1 MSGTD
6 LSQFGR
12 PMARDHS
19 EAAIRAAF
27 RRKWTFWGVA
37 LAIVCIVGGLLSWHT
52 YVQSIDREQTIA
64 FLRAQTIYDSELEAF
79 SKKLETNQDLAQI
92 ENMRPDHSKSTP
104 LFKEFAEKYA
114 DTPLGWQASLRVSQ
128 ELIKGGD
135 SEGAIALL
143 SPIVSRTR
151 RFPVLQTKVRR
162 ALAGL
167 YAEKGDFSK
176 ALAEVAIIEK
186 IKENPVPDQTLLFKG
201 QLLYLSGDK
210 EGARDVLRKLSDG
223 SGLDNVLVSQDV
235 SLDAALWL
243 DFWKLN

>member
-27 RRKWTFWGVA
+27 RRKWTFWGVT
-37 LAIVCIVGGLLSWHT
+37 LGFVCIGAGLLSWNS
-52 YVQSIDREQTIA
+52 YVKAVDREETIA
-64 FLRAQTIYDSELEAF
+64 FLKAQTVYDSELEAF
-79 SKKLETNQDLAQI
+79 SKKLENNQNLEQIADL
-92 ENMRPDHSKSTP
+92 RPDHSKSTP
-104 LFKEFAEKYA
+104 LFKEYAEKYA
-114 DTPLGWQASLRVSQ
+114 DTPLGWQAALRVAQ
-128 ELIKGGD
+128 ELIKEGD
-135 SEGAIALL
+135 GEGAARLL
-143 SPIVSRTR
+143 SPIASRTR

-162 ALAGL
+162 TLAGL
-167 YAEKGDFSK
+167 YADQGDYAK

-201 QLLYLSGDK
+201 QLLYLNGDK
-210 EGARDVLRKLSDG
+210 EGARDIFRKLSDG
-223 SGLDNVLVSQDV
+223 RVGEILVSQDV
-235 SLDAALWL
+235 SMDAALWL